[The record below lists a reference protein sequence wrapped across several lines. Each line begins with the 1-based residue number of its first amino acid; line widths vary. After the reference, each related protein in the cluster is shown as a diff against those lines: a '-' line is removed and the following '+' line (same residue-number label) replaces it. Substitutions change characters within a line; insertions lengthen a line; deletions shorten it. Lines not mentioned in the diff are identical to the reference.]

1 MIRLFLAI
9 FGFLFIVYGIGQIAL
24 VIIWYLQISSSLP
37 VELVSQVI
45 FDREVIK
52 EPASQMTEGLFTFAM
67 GILMLGVNQ
76 IIMLLERNNESG
88 TKVNFKKDLGN
99 WPPSV

>member
-37 VELVSQVI
+37 MELVSQLI
-45 FDREVIK
+45 SDREVIK
-52 EPASQMTEGLFTFAM
+52 EPASQVTEGIFVIGM
-67 GILMLGVNQ
+67 GILLLGVDR
-76 IIMLLERNNESG
+76 IIGLLEQSKNRDSN
-88 TKVNFKKDLGN
+88 VNFKKDLGN

>member
-1 MIRLFLAI
+1 MVKFFLALL
-9 FGFLFIVYGIGQIAL
+9 GFVFMLYGVAQIAL
-24 VIIWYLQISSSLP
+24 VIIWYLQIFSSLP
-37 VELVSQVI
+37 MELVSQVI
-45 FDREVIK
+45 SDREVIK
-52 EPASQMTEGLFTFAM
+52 EPASQMTEGLFIFAM

>member
-1 MIRLFLAI
+1 MVKFFLALL
-9 FGFLFIVYGIGQIAL
+9 GFVFMLYGVAQIVYACVWNAQTFA
-24 VIIWYLQISSSLP
+24 SLP
-37 VELVSQVI
+37 PDLGEL
-45 FDREVIK
+45 FRADKEVARKLIDEIK
-52 EPASQMTEGLFTFAM
+52 EGLFTFAM

>member
-1 MIRLFLAI
+1 MVKFFLALL
-9 FGFLFIVYGIGQIAL
+9 GFVFMLYGIGQIAL
-24 VIIWYLQISSSLP
+24 VIIWYLQIFSNLP
-37 VELVSQVI
+37 MELVSQVI
-45 FDREVIK
+45 SDREVIK

>member
-37 VELVSQVI
+37 MELVSQVI
-45 FDREVIK
+45 SDREVIK
-52 EPASQMTEGLFTFAM
+52 EPASQMTEGICVIGM
-67 GILMLGVNQ
+67 GILLLGVDRT
-76 IIMLLERNNESG
+76 IGLLEQSKNRDS
-88 TKVNFKKDLGN
+88 KVNFKKDLGN

>member
-1 MIRLFLAI
+1 MVKFFLALL
-9 FGFLFIVYGIGQIAL
+9 GFVFMLYGIGQIAL
-24 VIIWYLQISSSLP
+24 VIIWYLQIFSSLP
-37 VELVSQVI
+37 MELVSQVI
-45 FDREVIK
+45 SDREVIK

>member
-1 MIRLFLAI
+1 ML
-9 FGFLFIVYGIGQIAL
+9 YGIGQIAV
-24 VIIWYLQISSSLP
+24 VIIWYLQIFSSLP
-37 VELVSQVI
+37 IELVSQVI
-45 FDREVIK
+45 SDREVIK

-88 TKVNFKKDLGN
+88 TKVKFKKDLGN